1 MESQKTT
8 GFNSSTA
15 QADSVVNK
23 AALGAHSAVDRA
35 IGAVDEAASKAKP
48 AINRV
53 ADYAHSAVDKAAGVA
68 APAADWLDEH
78 SQDLKA
84 TQEKLVAATADY
96 MRANPFKALG
106 IAVVA
111 GVLIGRIV
119 L

>member
-23 AALGAHSAVDRA
+23 AALGAHS
-35 IGAVDEAASKAKP
+35 AVDEAASKAKP

-78 SQDLKA
+78 GQDLKA
-84 TQEKLVAATADY
+84 TQDKLVAATSDY